1 MEVRMNIL
9 WVIIGSGMVIVPYY
23 LFDTPA
29 DPWPS
34 VIAGGIGGA
43 LFLIALFTTIMLKTP
58 FPKRTKILSAIVF
71 VIVFA
76 AGALSWQTMYEMCHY
91 QQKLLG
97 TIRTTIGD
105 GVLRSFTSKV
115 MLPPFHEYYARN
127 QRRQMPIGKL
137 FLALHKDRIHGGHFK
152 PDTLDQQASFLNDIS
167 DTSITLTMV
176 DTVARGRDAAFKNT
190 NGQTGRL
197 QAKAILT
204 ERGVQYERE
213 N

>member
-1 MEVRMNIL
+1 MNIL

-23 LFDTPA
+23 LFDTPL

-34 VIAGGIGGA
+34 VIAGGTGGA
-43 LFLIALFTTIMLKTP
+43 LFLIALFTWIMVKTP
-58 FPKRTKILSAIVF
+58 FPKRTKIVSAIAF
-71 VIVFA
+71 VIIFA

-105 GVLRSFTSKV
+105 GVLRSFTSTA
-115 MLPPFHEYYARN
+115 MLPPLHDYYAKN

-137 FLALHKDRIHGGHFK
+137 FLTANKDRIHDGYFK
-152 PDTLDQQASFLNDIS
+152 FDSDEYQVSFLKDVS
-167 DTSITLTMV
+167 DTSIALVMI
-176 DTVARGRDAAFKNT
+176 DTVARGRDAAFKNF

-204 ERGVQYERE
+204 ERGVQHERE